1 MLYDIGVM
9 PSILLGQ
16 SQGINADHG
25 VHQHAQMAVSSLL
38 DAGAIGIAC
47 YLSDAGAPG
56 HELQAM
62 DSAESVEALVR
73 AAGHWWQQQQQQRH
87 SQAFHLEEG
96 GEQGNG
102 GDGSDKDGEI
112 MTTNDSVV
120 LSAPAVPVL
129 VHCELLGKDAM
140 LDASPFRYRRERIR
154 RRRGVYTA

>member
-9 PSILLGQ
+9 PSTLLGQ
-16 SQGINADHG
+16 TQGINADDG

-73 AAGHWWQQQQQQRH
+73 AAGHWWQQQQQWQQQQH
-87 SQAFHLEEG
+87 SQAFRLEEEEG

-102 GDGSDKDGEI
+102 NNEI
-112 MTTNDSVV
+112 MTTNNSVV

-140 LDASPFRYRRERIR
+140 LDASPFRYRQ
-154 RRRGVYTA
+154 RG